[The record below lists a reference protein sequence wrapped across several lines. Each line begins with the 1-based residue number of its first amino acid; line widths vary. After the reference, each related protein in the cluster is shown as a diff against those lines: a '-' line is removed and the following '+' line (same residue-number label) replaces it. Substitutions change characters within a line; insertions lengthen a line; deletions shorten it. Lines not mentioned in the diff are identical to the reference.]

1 MYLCDFL
8 KAGFIYFARLSLSL
22 SGECLK
28 NMKKIAENNLNLEP
42 YEKEYSEKR
51 LWNKIKS
58 VAKTAGEKIVY
69 MVLLLYYALQ
79 SPEISIKERTMIIGA
94 LGYFILPVDLI
105 PDAMPAFGF
114 ADDAAVL
121 MALIKMIT
129 CINATVKAQA
139 REKLT
144 EWFG

>member
-1 MYLCDFL
+1 M
-8 KAGFIYFARLSLSL
+8 SLSL

-79 SPEISIKERTMIIGA
+79 SPDISIKERTMIIGA